1 MNSTA
6 RGRSH
11 IAAFF
16 DVDGTLLAAPS
27 LERQFFAA
35 LRHRRAIPMR
45 NYFLWVARAVR
56 LAPQGFAAMRHANKM
71 YLRGVSV
78 DGNTENCRQYGQ
90 PECIAH
96 QPRDG
101 AEGAVPRFFP
111 DAVEQVAWHAMQGHA
126 IVLVSGTLAPL
137 GAEVGLALTMRLAV
151 RGIAATMAV
160 CATRLEESEGQW
172 TGRIAGDAVFG
183 EAKGR
188 AVRRLAREG
197 GLNLEQCYAY
207 GDSLSDRWMLEAVG
221 QAVAVNPSRRL
232 ARLARLKNWSVLMW
246 AEGKTAK
253 DSAQDAQSA
262 EGKAEGIGEKVG

>member
-1 MNSTA
+1 MNATA

-16 DVDGTLLAAPS
+16 DVDGTLLAPPS

-35 LRHRRAIPMR
+35 LQYRRAIPMR
-45 NYFLWVARAVR
+45 NYLLWLARAAR
-56 LAPQGFAAMRHANKM
+56 LAPRGPAAMRHANKM

-78 DGNTENCRQYGQ
+78 DACKEKKRQ
-90 PECIAH
+90 PE
-96 QPRDG
+96 QTRRQGSDQ
-101 AEGAVPRFFP
+101 AELVVPRFFP
-111 DAVEQVAWHAMQGHA
+111 EAVDQIAWHAGQGHA

-137 GAEVGLALTMRLAV
+137 AAEVGLTLTMRLAV
-151 RGIAATMAV
+151 RRVAATLAV

-188 AVRRLAREG
+188 AVRQLARKG
-197 GLNLEQCYAY
+197 GLNLEECYAY

-221 QAVAVNPSRRL
+221 QAVAVNPSGRL
-232 ARLARLKNWSVLMW
+232 ARLARRKNWSVLRW

-253 DSAQDAQSA
+253 DSAQDTQSA
-262 EGKAEGIGEKVG
+262 ERKAEGIGEKVG

>member
-1 MNSTA
+1 MNATA

-45 NYFLWVARAVR
+45 NYFLWVARTVR

-90 PECIAH
+90 PEFIAH

-151 RGIAATMAV
+151 HEVAATVAV
-160 CATRLEESEGQW
+160 CATQLEESGGRW
-172 TGRIAGDAVFG
+172 TGRILGDAMFAG
-183 EAKGR
+183 AKGR
-188 AVRRLAREG
+188 AVRRMICENKFEA
-197 GLNLEQCYAY
+197 QDCYAY
-207 GDSLSDRWMLEAVG
+207 GDSLSDCSMLEAVG
-221 QAVAVNPSRRL
+221 QPVVVNPSSSL
-232 ARLARLKNWSVLMW
+232 ARIARKKKWPVLMW
-246 AEGKTAK
+246 TEGKNST
-253 DSAQDAQSA
+253 QSSRRTQSGRS
-262 EGKAEGIGEKVG
+262 ETEEIWEKVG